1 MLILLVIY
9 AKSFNTN
16 QIHLI
21 ARINRK
27 QQLKPKTEKEKWPH
41 APSRPT
47 TGRLASS
54 RPAAS
59 RLGLIGRWCIIFENK
74 NIGVIFMQIN

>member
-41 APSRPT
+41 APSRP
-47 TGRLASS
+47 
-54 RPAAS
+54 AA
-59 RLGLIGRWCIIFENK
+59 GRWCIIFENK
-74 NIGVIFMQIN
+74 NIGVIFMQINLKNVLFKKNSVS